1 MFTTVKFLFLFLPIA
16 FSVYWCCRR
25 GGAQLQNVVLILASF
40 MFYSLWDA
48 DACGL
53 LLAVA
58 LISYLSGLGI
68 DGMKRAGVLRGALS
82 LKIAVVI
89 LLSSVLLVFK
99 YANFFIEEACV
110 LLRQLGV
117 GAEPASLNLLL
128 PVGLSFY
135 VFMAIS
141 YVLDV
146 ASGKIA
152 AERNVATFFAY
163 MTFFPQLASGPIG
176 RGGMM
181 IPQFCNVRTFDYV
194 LAVDG
199 CRQFLWGAFKK
210 MAVAD
215 ICSIGVNAIW
225 QSYAQYTGA
234 TLVYVMLIYAV
245 QIYADFSGY
254 SDMAIGVG
262 KLFGIR
268 MANNFSYPYFA
279 TNIADF
285 WRRWHVSLTSW
296 FRDYV
301 YIPLGGSRCS
311 RTRHIVNTLIVF
323 LVSGLWHGASW
334 TFVVWGLIHGLLFI
348 PYIMTRGGNRIWAK
362 LPNAFG
368 WFLTMAGVV
377 VAWVFFRAPSVGAA
391 FDYLQAVQVSSLF
404 AIPQAGVAALPW
416 VLIMLVVE
424 WVNRKHEH
432 GLEVSRL
439 PAYARNIAYM
449 AIGIACV
456 ASYKETTEFIYFQF

>member
-1 MFTTVKFLFLFLPIA
+1 MI
-16 FSVYWCCRR
+16 YWRCQK
-25 GGAQLQNVVLILASF
+25 GGTGLQNAVLVLASF
-40 MFYSLWDA
+40 LFYALWDA
-48 DACGL
+48 GACGL

-58 LISYLSGLGI
+58 VISYLSGLGI
-68 DGMKRAGVLRGALS
+68 DRMKFAGSPRSALMIKVVS
-82 LKIAVVI
+82 VI
-89 LLSSVLLVFK
+89 LLVAVLLVFK
-99 YANFFIEEACV
+99 YADFFLAEASA
-110 LLRQLGV
+110 LLGQ
-117 GAEPASLNLLL
+117 AAPASLNLLL

-141 YVLDV
+141 YILDV

-152 AERNVATFFAY
+152 SERNPLTFLSY

-176 RGGMM
+176 RGDAML
-181 IPQFCNVRTFDYV
+181 PQFRHVRAFDYG

-215 ICSIGVNAIW
+215 VCSVCVNAVW
-225 QSYAQYTGA
+225 QSYGQYTGA
-234 TLVYVMLIYAV
+234 TLVYIMLVYAV

-268 MANNFSYPYFA
+268 LASNFSYPYFA
-279 TNIADF
+279 ANIADF
-285 WRRWHVSLTSW
+285 WRRWHMSLTTW

-311 RTRHIVNTLIVF
+311 RMRHIVNTLVVF
-323 LVSGLWHGASW
+323 LVSGLWHGANW
-334 TFVVWGLIHGLLFI
+334 TFVLWGFVHGLFFI
-348 PYIMTRGGNRIWAK
+348 PYILTRGGKRMLAWM
-362 LPNAFG
+362 PNGIG
-368 WFLTMAGVV
+368 WLLTMIGVA
-377 VAWVFFRAPSVGAA
+377 VAWVFFRAPSVGVA
-391 FDYLQAVQVSSLF
+391 FDYLQSIKMSSLLS
-404 AIPQAGVAALPW
+404 IPQAGVAALPW
-416 VLIMLVVE
+416 MLIMLVVE
-424 WVNRKHEH
+424 WLNRKHEH
-432 GLEVSRL
+432 GLEISRL
-439 PAYARNIAYM
+439 PVYVRCIAYM